1 MTDKELRD
9 YSSATT
15 TETGEPVPFVNPV
28 EVYNKYREL
37 LGLQG
42 VNLKPETGR
51 EVLFTLMRE
60 PNTLRAKKLK
70 TFTETVDLIKSG
82 QQVELMKPKGN
93 GSNGN
98 SGSNMGW
105 VA

>member
-42 VNLKPETGR
+42 VNLKPE
-51 EVLFTLMRE
+51 
-60 PNTLRAKKLK
+60 
-70 TFTETVDLIKSG
+70 S
-82 QQVELMKPKGN
+82 
-93 GSNGN
+93 
-98 SGSNMGW
+98 
-105 VA
+105 

>member
-1 MTDKELRD
+1 
-9 YSSATT
+9 
-15 TETGEPVPFVNPV
+15 
-28 EVYNKYREL
+28 
-37 LGLQG
+37 
-42 VNLKPETGR
+42 
-51 EVLFTLMRE
+51 MRE

-98 SGSNMGW
+98 SAVIWAG